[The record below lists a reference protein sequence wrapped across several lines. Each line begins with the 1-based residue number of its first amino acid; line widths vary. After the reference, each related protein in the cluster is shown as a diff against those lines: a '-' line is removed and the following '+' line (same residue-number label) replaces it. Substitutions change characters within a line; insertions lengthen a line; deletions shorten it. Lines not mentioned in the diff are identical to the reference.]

1 MSILM
6 GKPLTRGWRWALVS
20 FTTATAL
27 LTGACARVTG
37 LITQYEYDE
46 TVDLSLDGSATVY
59 VNGSI
64 PALVALHGVD
74 FDVDPLARFNRAAI
88 RRLYTAPG
96 VMVRQLTTSRRNGR
110 RFVHITLDVD
120 DVQKLS
126 ALGPLSW
133 SRYRLNRANG
143 EYVFTQTIQGSAQ
156 RAVPG
161 VEWTGRELV
170 AFRLHLPSRVL
181 FHNASTDNLKRGNIV
196 VWEQPFADR
205 LAGAPTRF
213 ETRMETQS
221 ILFHTL
227 LLFSLTFLAAVA
239 TLAVIVWLVV
249 RQGRVATVA
258 NGSQR
263 A

>member
-1 MSILM
+1 M
-6 GKPLTRGWRWALVS
+6 GKPLTRGWRWVLVS

-27 LTGACARVTG
+27 LTCACVKVPG
-37 LITQYEYDE
+37 LIRQYEYDE

-74 FDVDPLARFNRAAI
+74 LDVDPLARFNRAAI
-88 RRLYTAPG
+88 RRLYAAPG

-110 RFVHITLDVD
+110 RFVHITLHVD
-120 DVQKLS
+120 DVQRLS

-133 SRYRLNRANG
+133 SRYRLKRANG

-156 RAVPG
+156 RPVPG

-196 VWEQPFADR
+196 VWELPFADR

>member
-1 MSILM
+1 MSILR
-6 GKPLTRGWRWALVS
+6 GKPFTRSWRWALVS

-27 LTGACARVTG
+27 LTGACARIPG

-64 PALVALHGVD
+64 RALVALHGVD
-74 FDVDPLARFNRAAI
+74 LDADPLARFNRAAI
-88 RRLYTAPG
+88 RPLYTAPG
-96 VMVRQLTTSRRNGR
+96 VTVRQLTTSRRNGR

-126 ALGPLSW
+126 AVGPLSW
-133 SRYRLNRANG
+133 SRYRLDRVNG

-156 RAVPG
+156 RRVPG
-161 VEWTGRELV
+161 VGWTGRELV

-181 FHNASTDNLKRGNIV
+181 SSTDNLKRGNIV
-196 VWEQPFADR
+196 VWEQPFAER
-205 LAGAPTRF
+205 LAGTPTRF

-227 LLFSLTFLAAVA
+227 LLFSLTFLAAVG
-239 TLAVIVWLVV
+239 TLAVIVGVAM

-258 NGSQR
+258 DGSQR

>member
-1 MSILM
+1 M
-6 GKPLTRGWRWALVS
+6 GTSLTRGWRWALVW

-27 LTGACARVTG
+27 LTSACAMVPG

-120 DVQKLS
+120 DVQTLS

-143 EYVFTQTIQGSAQ
+143 EYMFTQTIQGSAH
-156 RAVPG
+156 RPVPG

-181 FHNASTDNLKRGNIV
+181 SSTDNLKRGNIV

>member
-1 MSILM
+1 MA
-6 GKPLTRGWRWALVS
+6 GKTVARGWRWALVS
-20 FTTATAL
+20 FTAATAL
-27 LTGACARVTG
+27 LACACAKGPG

-46 TVDLSLDGSATVY
+46 TVDLLLDGSATVY

-64 PALVALHGVD
+64 PALVALHGAD
-74 FDVDPLARFNRAAI
+74 LDADPQARFNRAAI
-88 RRLYTAPG
+88 RQLYTAPG
-96 VMVRQLTTSRRNGR
+96 VTVRQLTTSRRNGR

-120 DVQKLS
+120 DVRKLS
-126 ALGPLSW
+126 ARGPLSW
-133 SRYRLNRANG
+133 SRYQLDRTNG

-156 RAVPG
+156 RPVPG

-170 AFRLHLPSRVL
+170 AFRFHLPSQVL
-181 FHNASTDNLKRGNIV
+181 SHNAPTDNLKRGNIV

-221 ILFHTL
+221 ILSRTL
-227 LLFSLTFLAAVA
+227 LLFSLTFLAAVT
-239 TLAVIVWLVV
+239 TLAVIVWLVI
-249 RQGRVATVA
+249 RQGRRVATVA